1 MRVVFFY
8 TMKYKYILFDLD
20 GTLVD
25 SREGITDAYQYA
37 FAAMNKKVPS
47 LEEVRPA
54 IGLGLK
60 NGFMHFFDQCEKQA
74 DEAIYHFQD
83 RYKQRGILLN
93 TVFPGVEQTLQ
104 RLIDNQAST
113 SIATMK
119 VQENAEKV
127 IESLGMNH
135 LFDFINGTEVTAKVS
150 KKDVIS
156 NALKRL
162 DVPEHEKH
170 LVIMVGDTV
179 HDITGAHDNGIASI
193 AVSYGYGSDEEMIA
207 EKPTHICQSFEEVER
222 ALFSI

>member
-1 MRVVFFY
+1 
-8 TMKYKYILFDLD
+8 MKYKYILFDLD

-37 FAAMNKKVPS
+37 FAAMNTKVPS
-47 LEEVRPA
+47 LEEVKPA

-74 DEAIYHFQD
+74 DLAIAHFQD
-83 RYKQRGILLN
+83 RYKERGILLN
-93 TVFPGVEQTLQ
+93 TVFPGVEQTLHN
-104 RLIDNQAST
+104 LNSNEMSV

-119 VQENAEKV
+119 VQENAERV

-135 LFDFINGTEVTAKVS
+135 FFDFINGTQVTAKVS
-150 KKDVIS
+150 KKDVIA

-162 DVPEHEKH
+162 DVPEEEKH

-179 HDITGAHDNGIASI
+179 HDITGAHDNGIESI
-193 AVSYGYGSDEEMIA
+193 AVSFGYGDDQEIKA
-207 EKPTHICQSFEEVER
+207 ENPKHICHSFEEVEK
-222 ALFSI
+222 ALLG